1 VIRRGPARRG
11 KPLLAALG
19 VLLPAL
25 LFPVRGSG
33 TEEYAVQTGKPC
45 IACHLN
51 PAGGGDL
58 TAEGVAFR
66 KEMRSAGGSAQRG
79 GGLRMVRF
87 FAGLVHLV
95 TGVLWFGTI
104 LYVHLL
110 LKPAYAAKG
119 LPRGELL
126 VGWISIV
133 LMAVTGAIL
142 TAFRISSLEAFFHTR
157 FGVLLTAKIAIFLV
171 MVTTAVLV
179 TFVIGPRLKR
189 RQQTIDQRKKDMA
202 ADDISQ
208 FDGKEGRPAYF
219 AYQGRI
225 YDATGSGLWKKGN
238 HVGKHQAGFD
248 LSDALKLAPHGEEK
262 IASLPFVGRLLET
275 GEASKK
281 PFHVRGF
288 YFMAYLNLGLVFCVL
303 LIISL
308 WRWW

>member
-1 VIRRGPARRG
+1 MR
-11 KPLLAALG
+11 
-19 VLLPAL
+19 
-25 LFPVRGSG
+25 
-33 TEEYAVQTGKPC
+33 TGRPC

-51 PAGGGDL
+51 PAGGGEL
-58 TAEGVAFR
+58 TGEGVAFR
-66 KEMRSAGGSAQRG
+66 KEIGFAGGSAQGG

-87 FAGLVHLV
+87 IAGLVHLV
-95 TGVLWFGTI
+95 TAVLWFGTI

-126 VGWISIV
+126 GGWISIV
-133 LMAVTGAIL
+133 LIAVTGAIL
-142 TAFRISSLEAFFHTR
+142 TAFRISTPEALFQSR
-157 FGVLLTAKIAIFLV
+157 FGVLLTAKIALYLV

-189 RQQTIDQRKKDMA
+189 RQQTFDQRKRDLT
-202 ADDISQ
+202 ADELSQ

-219 AYQGRI
+219 AYHGRI
-225 YDATGSGLWKKGN
+225 YDATASRLWKKGN

-248 LSDALKLAPHGEEK
+248 LSDALKLAPHGEDK
-262 IASLPFVGRLLET
+262 IESLPFIGRLLET
-275 GEASKK
+275 GVTIKK

-288 YFMAYLNLGLVFCVL
+288 YFMTYLNLVLVFCVL

>member
-1 VIRRGPARRG
+1 MTRGGPARRG
-11 KPLLAALG
+11 KSFLAALA

-25 LFPVRGSG
+25 MVPVGGSG
-33 TEEYAVQTGKPC
+33 TEEYAVRTGKPC
-45 IACHLN
+45 TACHLS
-51 PAGGGDL
+51 PAGGGEL
-58 TAEGVAFR
+58 TAEGVAFG
-66 KEMRSAGGSAQRG
+66 KARSAVGYAQIG
-79 GGLRMVRF
+79 GGLRTVRF
-87 FAGLVHLV
+87 VAGLVHLV
-95 TGVLWFGTI
+95 TAVLWFGTI

-126 VGWISIV
+126 VGWISIA

-142 TAFRISSLEAFFHTR
+142 TAFRIPSLEVLFHTK
-157 FGVLLTAKIAIFLV
+157 FGVLLTAKIAIYLV

-189 RQQTIDQRKKDMA
+189 REQAIDQRKKDLT
-202 ADDISQ
+202 ADELSQ

-219 AYQGRI
+219 AFQGRI

-238 HVGKHQAGFD
+238 HVGKHHAGFD
-248 LSDALKLAPHGEEK
+248 LSDALKLAPHGEDK

-281 PFHVRGF
+281 PFHVKGF
-288 YFMAYLNLGLVFCVL
+288 YFMTYLNLGLVFCVL